1 MNKYSYIQVVT
12 EDKFKLSGLYKEG
25 DKNKEAVILIHGF
38 TSDFYSHKFYHTIAE
53 KLEDQGNAIVLAQT
67 RGTGI
72 QTELIKVNNDAEYL
86 GSYFEKIED
95 AHLDISAFI
104 EFLINEG
111 YTKIV
116 LAGHSLG
123 TVKSVRY
130 LFEGKHN
137 DKITK
142 LVLLAPFDKN
152 AFMQVKAP
160 NKWHEFI
167 EIAKKKI
174 DEGNGREIVPVPEW
188 EDFAMSYTTFY
199 SWYRQDDLSCIW
211 DFYRKD
217 YDFPTLQKINV
228 PVKII
233 VGDKDDFF
241 VYKQLGT
248 TYDDAINVF
257 TKYINNSETVLIKGA
272 VHTYLDHEDEVA
284 NEVNKFVNE

>member
-1 MNKYSYIQVVT
+1 MIKYNYVQVVT

-25 DKNKEAVILIHGF
+25 DINKEAVILIHGF
-38 TSDFYSHKFYHTIAE
+38 TSDFYSHKFYHSIAD
-53 KLEDQGNAIVLAQT
+53 KLENQSNAIILAQT

-72 QTELIKVNNDAEYL
+72 ETEVIKTNNEAEYL
-86 GSYFEKIED
+86 GSFYEKIED

-123 TVKSVRY
+123 TIKSVRY
-130 LFEGKHN
+130 LFEGKFK
-137 DKITK
+137 DKVRK

-152 AFMQVKAP
+152 AFMEVKSP
-160 NKWHEFI
+160 NKWHDFI
-167 EIAKKKI
+167 EIAKQKI
-174 DEGNGREIVPVPEW
+174 NEGKGREIVPVPEL
-188 EDFAMSYTTFY
+188 EDYAMSYTTFY
-199 SWYRQDDLSCIW
+199 SWYKQEDLNCMW

-217 YDFPTLQKINV
+217 YDFPILQKINI

-233 VGDKDDFF
+233 VGDNDDFL
-241 VYKQLGT
+241 VYKSLGT
-248 TYDDAINVF
+248 TIDDALNVF
-257 TKYINNSETVLIKGA
+257 KKYIKNSETILVKGA

-284 NEVNKFVNE
+284 HEVAKFLE